1 MREVIYDTETTGKR
15 HGSDKIVEIA
25 AIELVDGAP
34 TGRVFHKLINPER
47 DIPDEVVAVHGITN
61 EKVKDAPT
69 FREIMPELIEFFRG
83 ARAVAHNSEFDE
95 KFINEELKAADH
107 KESFWSIVGDT
118 VDTLRLSRQIWIG
131 KNEKGVNYKHSLDAI
146 LDRCEIDRTHRVLH
160 GALLDAEL
168 LKQAY
173 LVMKAKKAEM
183 GPGIEDDVPR
193 APIRRIDLSS
203 LTLPMVPAPQGAPTT
218 TRSARP

>member
-1 MREVIYDTETTGKR
+1 MREIIYDTETTGKR

-25 AIELVDGAP
+25 AIELENNVP

-47 DIPDEVVAVHGITN
+47 DIPAEVVAIHGITN

-83 ARAVAHNSEFDE
+83 AKAVAHNSEFDE
-95 KFINEELKAADH
+95 KFIDSALKEADH
-107 KESFWSIVGDT
+107 KESFWGIVGGT
-118 VDTLRLSRQIWIG
+118 VDTLRLSRQIWVG
-131 KNEKGVNYKHSLDAI
+131 KNESGVNYKHSLDAI
-146 LDRCEIDRTHRVLH
+146 LDRCEIDRSHRVLH

-168 LKQAY
+168 LKEAY
-173 LVMKAKKAEM
+173 LFMKEKKAEM

-193 APIRRIDLSS
+193 SPIKRLDLSKME
-203 LTLPMVPAPQGAPTT
+203 LPLVATFQESPAS
-218 TRSARP
+218 TRTHRP